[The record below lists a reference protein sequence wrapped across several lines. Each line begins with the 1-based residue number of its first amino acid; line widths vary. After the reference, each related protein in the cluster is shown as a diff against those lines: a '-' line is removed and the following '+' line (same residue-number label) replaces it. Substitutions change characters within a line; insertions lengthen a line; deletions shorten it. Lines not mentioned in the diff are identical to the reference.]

1 MCLRIITRR
10 LSVMASLE
18 SYFAPPPEVMGM
30 KSLNKEAFKRDITLP
45 AIKVPAKL
53 CSRMVERLKDVT
65 LKYKNTIK
73 RVQDIPGGASNEVKV
88 LLLIP
93 EPFRDKPLTDGDLH
107 WIEEH
112 DGEMTSHTITLDYNH
127 YSMHSILRAVLPPEV
142 TDVPSA
148 FESVGHIAHLNLREN
163 HLPYKEIIGQVLLD
177 KHAHIQTVVNKS
189 SSIDETF
196 RFLKMDLLAGED
208 RMVAT
213 VRENDCSF
221 TLDFS
226 KVYWNSRLH
235 TEHAR
240 VIKELKRTDTV
251 LDMFAGVGPFA
262 IPACKKGCLV
272 YANDLNPHAYQAL
285 YKNAERNKVSQRM
298 RCFNLDGREFVK
310 KVIGQMIADRPV
322 GHPFPSTHII
332 MNLPASAVEFL
343 DVFRG
348 MLVGIE
354 ADKDNTPLPMLH
366 CYCFTKSSTPKED
379 CVEQVERMLRGKLE
393 TFDIFEVRDVSPNKL
408 MMRVRF
414 ALPSDVAYGLGGG
427 DSDEGTPLP
436 KKPCLDEDRLC
447 E

>member
-1 MCLRIITRR
+1 M
-10 LSVMASLE
+10 
-18 SYFAPPPEVMGM
+18 
-30 KSLNKEAFKRDITLP
+30 
-45 AIKVPAKL
+45 
-53 CSRMVERLKDVT
+53 
-65 LKYKNTIK
+65 
-73 RVQDIPGGASNEVKV
+73 
-88 LLLIP
+88 
-93 EPFRDKPLTDGDLH
+93 
-107 WIEEH
+107 
-112 DGEMTSHTITLDYNH
+112 
-127 YSMHSILRAVLPPEV
+127 
-142 TDVPSA
+142 
-148 FESVGHIAHLNLREN
+148 
-163 HLPYKEIIGQVLLD
+163 LLD

-414 ALPSDVAYGLGGG
+414 ALPSDVAYGLGTRRRVCYWLLVLSSFLQDDCSILCSCCVCTNSTDGYQVVFLALFYLPVAGGG